1 MGMKKNYF
9 LFIFMIIS
17 YSTYSQTQ
25 GVGINEAVPEQALH
39 LGSANSTIRVEGL
52 NETNNLYNLGA
63 ANTYPLYVDNNGS
76 LTLYNSASFNSNGSD
91 AIDTGNMLNTT
102 ITILN
107 GDNDG
112 IETAE
117 IYNFEITVDRPSIV
131 LVKYN
136 VSFEVFED
144 PSENK
149 LTDNLARRVNTYLKL
164 NGGTR
169 KYGHASKCYT
179 GSDSNDIA
187 GVLYN
192 MSSSYIVIP
201 AAGTYTIS
209 WHAEISSGLNGN
221 AANTGKATCLIVGRG
236 LDSLMYKIN

>member
-9 LFIFMIIS
+9 LFVFIITS
-17 YSTYSQTQ
+17 YSAYSQTQ
-25 GVGINEAVPEQALH
+25 GVGINEVVPEQTLH

-63 ANTYPLYVDNNGS
+63 TNTYPLYVDNNGS

-91 AIDTGNMLNTT
+91 AIDTGNMPNTT

-112 IETAE
+112 IESAE
-117 IYNFEITVDRPSIV
+117 IYNFDITVDRPSIV

-136 VSFEVFED
+136 VSFEVFQD
-144 PSENK
+144 AAENK
-149 LTDNLARRVNTYLKL
+149 LTDNLARRVNTYFKL

-179 GSDSNDIA
+179 GSDKNDIA
-187 GVLYN
+187 GTLYN

-209 WHAEISSGLNGN
+209 WHAEISSGLSENT
-221 AANTGKATCLIVGRG
+221 ANTGRATCLIVGRG
-236 LDSLMYKIN
+236 HDSLLYKIN

>member
-1 MGMKKNYF
+1 
-9 LFIFMIIS
+9 MIIS
-17 YSTYSQTQ
+17 YSAYSQTQ
-25 GVGINEAVPEQALH
+25 GVGINEVTPQQTLH
-39 LGSANSTIRVEGL
+39 LGSSNSTIRVDGL
-52 NETNNLYNLGA
+52 NESNNSYNLGA
-63 ANTYPLYVDNNGS
+63 TNTYPLYVDNNGS

-91 AIDTGNMLNTT
+91 VIDTENMTNTT

-112 IETAE
+112 IESAE
-117 IYNFEITVDRPSIV
+117 IYSFEITVERPSIV
-131 LVKYN
+131 LIKYN

-144 PSENK
+144 VTENK

-179 GSDSNDIA
+179 GSNSNDIA

-209 WHAEISSGLNGN
+209 WHAEVSSGLNGN